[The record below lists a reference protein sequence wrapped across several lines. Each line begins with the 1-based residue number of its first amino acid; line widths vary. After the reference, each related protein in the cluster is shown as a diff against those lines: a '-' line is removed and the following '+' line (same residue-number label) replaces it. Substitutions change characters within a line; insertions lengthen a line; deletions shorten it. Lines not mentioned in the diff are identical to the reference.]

1 MANKQTRKLLKLNVK
16 AQNCLSREKAQKI
29 IKKAAKAHQKV
40 FAANFWAPVKE
51 RGHAV
56 TPLGVLIRLFNP

>member
-1 MANKQTRKLLKLNVK
+1 MNKQDKKLIKLSVK
-16 AQNCLSREKAQKI
+16 AQSCLSRQKAQKI
-29 IKKAAKAHQKV
+29 IKKADKAHQKV

-51 RGHAV
+51 GGHAV